1 MPSRRFRTTRSF
13 SAAAVHLQRYCGID
27 EHLASLRLHE
37 IKRRER
43 MRADEDVVF
52 DFSGGVYTNDGV
64 WIGSLTEGGS
74 GEQH

>member
-1 MPSRRFRTTRSF
+1 
-13 SAAAVHLQRYCGID
+13 
-27 EHLASLRLHE
+27 
-37 IKRRER
+37 